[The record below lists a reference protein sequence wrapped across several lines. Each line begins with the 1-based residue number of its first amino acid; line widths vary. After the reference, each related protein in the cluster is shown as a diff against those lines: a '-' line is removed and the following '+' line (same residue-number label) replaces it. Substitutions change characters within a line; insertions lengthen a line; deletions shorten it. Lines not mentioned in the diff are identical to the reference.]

1 MASGKGKPLQFDLDD
16 EDLKLF
22 SEEADEQ
29 IELLDTILV
38 QLEGEPDPDLVQQI
52 FRAAHTLKGSSA
64 TIGHKK
70 MASLTHAMETV
81 LDSVRQGQR
90 TPTPRMVDA
99 LLAGVD
105 ALRVLAQEVATRRD
119 SGLDPASLE
128 TDLLAILEEEDD
140 EDAAPTPEIQS
151 SSPEAAQ
158 EPLALRLSPEDVA
171 DALADAQQGRS
182 IYAVEIVIAPDCQL
196 PSIRCYQALQE
207 LDTLTRVFATW
218 PDRQTVE
225 AGSGE
230 YSLSAVVST
239 NEADEQ
245 LQAGI
250 RSISDI
256 QTVRIRHLSAGDL
269 SSSGE
274 SAAAPTASNVSPLP
288 AARAARTAMRLSD
301 DPAPVEATRGPAK
314 KTAQSVRIDVERLDG
329 LMNLVGELVI
339 DRTRLQ
345 QVREQLSGVLKDANL
360 TELMENFEETTSH
373 LARITDE
380 LQEEIMRSRML
391 PVRSVLTRLPRI
403 VRDVAT
409 RCGKKVELITA
420 GEETE
425 LDRSVIEEISDPLV
439 HILRNA
445 VDHGIEAPA
454 DRLAAGKPETGT
466 ITVTAWNQE
475 TYIYLSVRDDGKGID
490 TRALRRKAV
499 ERGLVSREAAEMAS
513 DEAVLQYIF
522 YPGLSLA
529 AKVSDVSGRGV
540 GMDIVRTNIERLN
553 GQVSVSSTM
562 GKGSEFIIQL
572 PLTLATTKALMIMA
586 NDTVYAIPLV
596 SVTEALAEHD
606 ADIHSVGGQRTMR
619 LRGRLLPI
627 VDLATALGDA
637 RPRSLS
643 QERFVVAAKHSDRQ
657 AAFLVDR
664 LLGEQDVVVKS
675 LGDLIG
681 NRKGL
686 TGATILGDGTLG
698 LIIDTASLVA
708 EQAQVKASA

>member
-1 MASGKGKPLQFDLDD
+1 MASAKAKTLQFELDD

-38 QLEGEPDPDLVQQI
+38 QLEGETDPDLVQQI

-70 MASLTHAMETV
+70 MANLTHAMETV
-81 LDSVRQGQR
+81 LDSVRQGR
-90 TPTPRMVDA
+90 RRPSPHMVDA

-105 ALRVLAQEVATRRD
+105 ALRVLAQEVQTRVD
-119 SGLDPASLE
+119 SGLDPAPLE
-128 TDLLAILEEEDD
+128 ADLLAILEEEEPAERSDVT
-140 EDAAPTPEIQS
+140 DASA
-151 SSPEAAQ
+151 PEAGATA
-158 EPLALRLSPEDVA
+158 PPAVALPPGDVA
-171 DALADAQQGRS
+171 NALADIEQGRS
-182 IYAVEIVIAPDCQL
+182 VFSIEVIISADCQL

-218 PDRQTVE
+218 PDRATVE

-230 YSLSAVVST
+230 FQLSAVVST
-239 NEADEQ
+239 MADEEPIR
-245 LQAGI
+245 AGI
-250 RSISDI
+250 MSISDI
-256 QTVRIRHLSAGDL
+256 GEVRIQHLAAEDL
-269 SSSGE
+269 SGAPH
-274 SAAAPTASNVSPLP
+274 AANVRNADATAAPLP
-288 AARAARTAMRLSD
+288 APSGTRPKSDEPVPIESARGVT
-301 DPAPVEATRGPAK
+301 AK

-345 QVREQLSGVLKDANL
+345 QIREQLAGVLKDANL

-391 PVRSVLTRLPRI
+391 PVRSVLTRLPRL
-403 VRDVAT
+403 VRDVAAK
-409 RCGKKVELITA
+409 CGKKVELFTA

-445 VDHGIEAPA
+445 VDHGVETPEE
-454 DRLAAGKPETGT
+454 RRAAGKPEVGT

-475 TYIYLSVRDDGKGID
+475 TYIYLSVKDDGKGID
-490 TRALRRKAV
+490 TRTLRQKAV
-499 ERGLVSREAAEMAS
+499 ERGIVSREAAEMAS
-513 DEAVLQYIF
+513 DEAALQYVF
-522 YPGLSLA
+522 YPGLSTA
-529 AKVSDVSGRGV
+529 KKVSDVSGRGV

-553 GQVSVSSTM
+553 GQVTVTSTP
-562 GKGSEFIIQL
+562 GKGSEFTIQL
-572 PLTLATTKALMIMA
+572 PLTLATTKALMVMA
-586 NDTVYAIPLV
+586 NDTVYAMPLV
-596 SVTEALAEHD
+596 SVTEALAERD
-606 ADIHSVGGQRTMR
+606 ADIHSVAGRRTMR

-627 VDLATALGDA
+627 VDLAHALGDG
-637 RPRSLS
+637 RLRTVTGT
-643 QERFVVAAKHSDRQ
+643 RYVVAAKHSDRQ
-657 AAFLVDR
+657 VAFVVDR

-708 EQAQVKASA
+708 EQAQVSIGA

>member
-1 MASGKGKPLQFDLDD
+1 MASAKGKRLHFDLDD

-38 QLEGEPDPDLVQQI
+38 QLEGETDPELVQQI

-64 TIGHKK
+64 TIGHKR

-81 LDSVRQGQR
+81 LDSVRQGR
-90 TPTPRMVDA
+90 RAASPPMIDA

-105 ALRVLAQEVATRRD
+105 ALRVLAEEVVTRVD
-119 SGLDPASLE
+119 SGLDPASLQA
-128 TDLLAILEEEDD
+128 DLLAILEEPDAPA
-140 EDAAPTPEIQS
+140 EDAAAVEVVAVVVAETARALTLSAEDMK
-151 SSPEAAQ
+151 AA
-158 EPLALRLSPEDVA
+158 RA
-171 DALADAQQGRS
+171 DIEQGRVV
-182 IYAVEIVIAPDCQL
+182 YAVEIVIAADCQL

-207 LDTLTRVFATW
+207 LDTITRIFWLSPERQAIESGAT
-218 PDRQTVE
+218 
-225 AGSGE
+225 E
-230 YSLSAVVST
+230 YTLSAVVST
-239 NEADEQ
+239 SAADEH
-245 LQAGI
+245 LQESL

-256 QTVRIRHLSAGDL
+256 EAVRITH
-269 SSSGE
+269 
-274 SAAAPTASNVSPLP
+274 VSEEELTPEPDEATTIAVPRLTPLP
-288 AARAARTAMRLSD
+288 TVQKPRPAAKSANEPVPIESARAAPR
-301 DPAPVEATRGPAK
+301 

-345 QVREQLSGVLKDANL
+345 QVREQLAGVIKDANL

-391 PVRSVLTRLPRI
+391 PVRSVLTRLPRL
-403 VRDVAT
+403 VRDVAA
-409 RCGKKVELITA
+409 RCGKKVELFTA

-445 VDHGIEAPA
+445 VDHGIETPEE
-454 DRLAAGKPETGT
+454 RRAAGKPENGT

-475 TYIYLSVRDDGKGID
+475 TYIYLSVRDDGRGID
-490 TRALRRKAV
+490 TRTIRQKAI
-499 ERGLVSREAAEMAS
+499 ERGLVSREVAEAAS
-513 DEAVLQYIF
+513 DDAVLQYIF
-522 YPGLSLA
+522 YPGLST
-529 AKVSDVSGRGV
+529 AKVVSDVSGRGV

-553 GQVSVSSTM
+553 GQVTVSSTP

-586 NDTVYAIPLV
+586 NDTVYAMPLV
-596 SVTEALAEHD
+596 SVTEALAEQD
-606 ADIHSVGGQRTMR
+606 ADIHSVGGRRTMR

-627 VDLATALGDA
+627 VDLAQALGDP
-637 RPRSLS
+637 RPRRLTGN
-643 QERFVVAAKHSDRQ
+643 RYVVAAKHSDRQ

-681 NRKGL
+681 NRRGL

-708 EQAQVKASA
+708 ENTHTQATA